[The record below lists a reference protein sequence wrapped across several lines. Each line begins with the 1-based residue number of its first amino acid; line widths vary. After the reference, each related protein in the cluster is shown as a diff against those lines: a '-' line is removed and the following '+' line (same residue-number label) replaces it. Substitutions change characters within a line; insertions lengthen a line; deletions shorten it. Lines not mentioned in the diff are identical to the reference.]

1 MCIRDSNKADL
12 RSEAIELLISVY
24 EIMSKY
30 GNTNF
35 SIEGHTDTSG
45 PKAFNQ
51 KLSEDRASKVK
62 DHLVEKGVDGSRLS
76 TKGFGE
82 DKHKASNATR
92 NGRIENR
99 RVEFKVVE

>member
-1 MCIRDSNKADL
+1 
-12 RSEAIELLISVY
+12 
-24 EIMSKY
+24 MSKF

-51 KLSEDRASKVK
+51 KLSEDRADKVK
-62 DHLVEKGVDGSRLS
+62 SHLVEKGVEGSRLS

-82 DKHKASNATR
+82 DSPKTSNDTR
-92 NGRIENR
+92 KGRMENR